1 MGSVV
6 DGRRLEILVKN
17 GTGKLKRP
25 IMNAPLGVFG
35 KICAKSVTEVLLES
49 KSKRS
54 SESMSVKLSVFLMGI
69 SARAVLI
76 QNINMAGKT
85 EKPIS
90 VQLIECLKYNKVMPP
105 ASKVIK
111 SNSKSARNGGVLRRF
126 FW

>member
-17 GTGKLKRP
+17 GTGKPKRA

-35 KICAKSVTEVLLES
+35 KICAKSVAEVLLES
-49 KSKRS
+49 KSKRF

-69 SARAVLI
+69 SVRAVLI

-90 VQLIECLKYNKVMPP
+90 VQPIECLKYNKAMPP
-105 ASKVIK
+105 VSRAM
-111 SNSKSARNGGVLRRF
+111 NSKSESARNGGVLKRCF
-126 FW
+126 

>member
-17 GTGKLKRP
+17 GTGKPKRA

-35 KICAKSVTEVLLES
+35 KICAKSAGDVLIES

-54 SESMSVKLSVFLMGI
+54 SESISVKLFVLLIGM

-76 QNINMAGKT
+76 QNISMAGRT
-85 EKPIS
+85 EKPIND
-90 VQLIECLKYNKVMPP
+90 QPMGYLKYSKAMPP
-105 ASKVIK
+105 VSRAM
-111 SNSKSARNGGVLRRF
+111 NSKSESARNGGVLKRCF
-126 FW
+126 